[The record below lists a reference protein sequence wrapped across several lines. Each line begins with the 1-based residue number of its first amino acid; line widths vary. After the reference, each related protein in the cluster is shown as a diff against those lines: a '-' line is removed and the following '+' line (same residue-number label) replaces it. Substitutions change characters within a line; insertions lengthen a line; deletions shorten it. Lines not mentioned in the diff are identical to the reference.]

1 MSLVRVL
8 VVDDFDGWRKF
19 ILSVLHRERGF
30 EIVGEATDGL
40 KAIQLAEKLRPCVVV
55 LDISLP
61 GINGVEAC
69 RWIGKVT
76 PDTRIVCFSEYC
88 DEEIVRGAL
97 NAGAMAYVA
106 KSDAASELVAAI
118 QAVARGERYL
128 SRRVSE
134 LQTAD

>member
-19 ILSVLHRERGF
+19 VLSVLQRETGF
-30 EIVGEATDGL
+30 EIVGETDDGL
-40 KAIQLAEKLRPCVVV
+40 KAIQLAEKLKPCVVV
-55 LDISLP
+55 LDVSLP
-61 GINGVEAC
+61 GLNGVEAC

-88 DEEIVRGAL
+88 DREIVMGAL
-97 NAGAMAYVA
+97 NAGAAAYVA
-106 KSDAASELVAAI
+106 KSDAASELIGAI

-128 SRRVSE
+128 SRRVSSE
-134 LQTAD
+134 NGD